1 MKKVFIFF
9 LSFIW
14 ISGSLSGQDT
24 MKTRKYFEIVH
35 EATKSVI
42 RNDYPAA
49 IAMYQQAFQLFE
61 SPFSLDVNNMIYALT
76 ENRYTD
82 TAEVIRC
89 LKILQKKGRCV
100 HEYYARYPKIEP
112 YCDLLDHKDC
122 NQTDNEELT
131 ALLEQLVE
139 KDQEARR
146 LHPDVYHISVIDR
159 IRATDSTN
167 YHGLVSIFRYL
178 LKNELRAE
186 DEIGARGAGSI
197 DLLLQHAAPWGFYNK
212 PLTDSLILMGCLDS
226 RYLAAIYDHS
236 CKLYNYRNAPMLS
249 DWRSDAGCVNGSIY
263 GSITSKFSS
272 GHSTVVLFIPDA
284 PGRERLNRK
293 RREIYLQDIVDC
305 RKFSVYALLHKTA
318 FSFPPENT
326 VMIPDEQEIEE
337 LIHTLSGLENGTFI
351 KYEKKED
358 FNFE

>member
-24 MKTRKYFEIVH
+24 MKIRKYFEIVH
-35 EATKSVI
+35 EATRYIV

-49 IAMYQQAFQLFE
+49 ITMYQQAFQLLE
-61 SPFSLDVNNMIYALT
+61 SPFSLDVNNMVFALT
-76 ENRYTD
+76 ESRYPD
-82 TAEVIRC
+82 TAEVTRY

-100 HEYYARYPKIEP
+100 HEYYARYPKIVP
-112 YCDLLDHKDC
+112 YCSLLDHNDC
-122 NQTDNEELT
+122 NRTDNQELT

-146 LHPDVYHISVIDR
+146 LHPDIYHASVIDR
-159 IRATDSTN
+159 IRAMDSTN
-167 YHGLVSIFRYL
+167 YHKLVKIFRYL
-178 LKNELRAE
+178 LKDDLRAE
-186 DEIGARGAGSI
+186 NEIGIRGTGSI

-226 RYLAAIYDHS
+226 RYLASIYDHS
-236 CKLYNYRNAPMLS
+236 CKFYSYRNMPRLS

-263 GSITSKFSS
+263 GSITAKFSS
-272 GHSTVVLFIPDA
+272 GQSTVVLFIPDA
-284 PGRERLNRK
+284 VRREQLNRK

-305 RKFSVYALLHKTA
+305 RKFTVYALLNKTA

-326 VMIPDEQEIEE
+326 VMIPDEKEKEE
-337 LIHTLSGLENGTFI
+337 FIHTLSGLENGTFI